1 MPGFTV
7 LAPAPYLVQK
17 RLGIQ
22 LVPGVVWLPICVEL
36 AILIEALDIQIIQA
50 KAPQDLT
57 VTAVLDL
64 LGQHASHLLFIQQ
77 MVGAVET
84 AIGTAQGIDAQIDVA
99 MLASRRGENGD
110 QDGCLARDV
119 SVGMCSV
126 APT

>member
-7 LAPAPYLVQK
+7 LAPAPDLVQK

-84 AIGTAQGIDAQIDVA
+84 AIGDRKSTRLNSSHVRISYAVFCLKKKKKFENITYIT
-99 MLASRRGENGD
+99 ML
-110 QDGCLARDV
+110 
-119 SVGMCSV
+119 
-126 APT
+126 T